1 MRVPPY
7 IRMENDIASLC
18 IVSDD
23 GEFMKIEL
31 TPSQLIH
38 LLRDCADALRV
49 IHVQEKEQDF

>member
-1 MRVPPY
+1 
-7 IRMENDIASLC
+7 MENDIASLC